1 MNNEAIE
8 QEIERLA
15 AVLVPYLC
23 ERTGLSRAHVEQV
36 MNAQEEFWNTQRH
49 VIGRMFI
56 LGFELEDDEL
66 EGDAG

>member
-15 AVLVPYLC
+15 AVLIPYLC

-36 MNAQEEFWNTQRH
+36 MNAQEDFWNTQRH
-49 VIGRMFI
+49 VIGRLFV
-56 LGFELEDDEL
+56 LGFEVDGNED
-66 EGDAG
+66 